1 MVLLT
6 SSSISVVLSSGV
18 VCIFTFLLFLSGYVV
33 QQQTVR
39 SLQAA
44 LHPPP
49 MPTPTLPVYFQK
61 GHESEWTEVANA
73 TKSVGKN
80 AAEAEREL
88 PDERRPSG
96 LQTIIKNSPE
106 PTAPP
111 SSEVGMEVQPLVLG
125 EAVTETSPA
134 AQLSTQSA
142 LSDERIKVVEQIP
155 STAPS
160 IPEPASEWSARLAYA
175 QLLTNPSQIC
185 SALLFFKEQMEH
197 GDPDVS
203 RIVLYPSLWNEDTS
217 SGAYSNAITLMQL
230 VKAQYKITC
239 KSFIVEDSSGERSI
253 EKELIAHLAT
263 DDWGH
268 DRIMY
273 LRSPG
278 LALNIPALDSA
289 LQASKR
295 NSSLSRGWASASA
308 KPSADPPTLLI
319 SDEGIHMPRGS
330 NRRLIAKA
338 FTSHANHHE
347 NEMDVEAAARTAAY
361 VHFEEG
367 ELEHRRTEKEW
378 HGGVFERYERGRAE
392 VCNGISFDDRR
403 TELRKTKKRGW
414 R

>member
-18 VCIFTFLLFLSGYVV
+18 VCMFTFLLFLSGYVV

-44 LHPPP
+44 LHAPP

-73 TKSVGKN
+73 TEPVGKN
-80 AAEAEREL
+80 AAEAELEF
-88 PDERRPSG
+88 PEERRPSG
-96 LQTIIKNSPE
+96 FQTIMKSDPE

-111 SSEVGMEVQPLVLG
+111 FSEVGMEVQPLVLG

-134 AQLSTQSA
+134 AQLSTPSV
-142 LSDERIKVVEQIP
+142 LSDERTKIVEQIP
-155 STAPS
+155 LTAPS
-160 IPEPASEWSARLAYA
+160 TPEPASESSARLAYA
-175 QLLTNPSQIC
+175 QLLSNPSQIC
-185 SALLFFKEQMEH
+185 SALLFFRQQMEH
-197 GDPDVS
+197 GDPDIS
-203 RIVLYPSLWNEDTS
+203 RIILYPSLWDEDS
-217 SGAYSNAITLMQL
+217 SSDAYSNAITLMWL
-230 VKAQYKITC
+230 VKDQYKIVYE
-239 KSFIVEDSSGERSI
+239 SFIVEDSSRERSI

-263 DDWGH
+263 DNWGL

-295 NSSLSRGWASASA
+295 NSSLSRGWASASVE
-308 KPSADPPTLLI
+308 PSADHPILLI
-319 SDEGIHMPRGS
+319 SDEGTHMPRGS

-378 HGGVFERYERGRAE
+378 YGGVFEKYERGRAE
-392 VCNGISFDDRR
+392 VCRDISFDDKR
-403 TELRKTKKRGW
+403 TELRKTKRRGW

>member
-44 LHPPP
+44 LHAPP

-61 GHESEWTEVANA
+61 GHESERSEVANA
-73 TKSVGKN
+73 TEPVGKN

-88 PDERRPSG
+88 PEERRPSG
-96 LQTIIKNSPE
+96 FQTFIKSDPE

-111 SSEVGMEVQPLVLG
+111 SSESRMEVQPLVLG
-125 EAVTETSPA
+125 DAVTETSSA

-142 LSDERIKVVEQIP
+142 LNDERIQIVEQTP

-160 IPEPASEWSARLAYA
+160 TPEAASESSARLGYA
-175 QLLTNPSQIC
+175 QLLSNPSQIC
-185 SALLFFKEQMEH
+185 SALLFFKQQMEH
-197 GDPDVS
+197 GDPDIS
-203 RIVLYPSLWNEDTS
+203 RIILYPSLWDEDTS
-217 SGAYSNAITLMQL
+217 SDAYSNAITLMRL
-230 VKAQYKITC
+230 VKDQYKIVY
-239 KSFIVEDSSGERSI
+239 KSFKVEDSWGERRLK
-253 EKELIAHLAT
+253 KELIAHLAT
-263 DDWGH
+263 DNWEH

-278 LALNIPALDSA
+278 LALNIPALDLA

-308 KPSADPPTLLI
+308 EPPADPPILLI
-319 SDEGIHMPRGS
+319 SDEGTHLPRGS

-378 HGGVFERYERGRAE
+378 YGGVFEKYERGRAE
-392 VCNGISFDDRR
+392 VCNGISFDDKR
-403 TELRKTKKRGW
+403 TELGKTKKRGW